1 MVRKPNPT
9 NEPTAGLSSTS
20 PWVVSYER
28 LRKGD
33 FYADFRRD
41 TRIFPEIFHCVVQR
55 DGSGEILSWTQ
66 HSSLEEAIQSAST
79 TLEGVV
85 QRAGEAKKAVGES

>member
-9 NEPTAGLSSTS
+9 NESAGLSSTS

-28 LRKGD
+28 LRHGD

-41 TRIFPEIFHCVVQR
+41 TRIFPEIYHCVVQR

-66 HSSLEEAIQSAST
+66 HPTLEESMESAKG
-79 TLEGVV
+79 TLEAHAL
-85 QRAGEAKKAVGES
+85 RSGEAQKAVGES

>member
-9 NEPTAGLSSTS
+9 NESTGLSSTS

-28 LRKGD
+28 LRHGD

-41 TRIFPEIFHCVVQR
+41 TRIFPEMYHCVVQR

-66 HSSLEEAIQSAST
+66 HPSLEQSITSAKT
-79 TLEGVV
+79 TLESLAL
-85 QRAGEAKKAVGES
+85 RAGEAQKAVGES